1 MSTLRA
7 GALIV
12 VVVAT
17 VTTAAAQQGRGT
29 FGATTTPRQ
38 LNYGSLGGFGNV
50 VYPGTG
56 HAPNTPVGITDP
68 NLAFRRP
75 GIGFKPNGGGRRPVV
90 VNSFYPV
97 FGGGFYGGGF
107 YGGGYG
113 GGYYGDPGNGYQEN
127 PNGNGITIINPQQSM
142 PPVIINQNF
151 IPERANP
158 VMREYPPEPTS
169 TSDSVQVYEA
179 PGRPPAESEG
189 DQIPYYLLAFK
200 DGSVYTAFAYW
211 VEGDTLHYVTSMRV
225 HNQASLTLVDRALTE
240 RLNMPVKLP
249 K

>member
-7 GALIV
+7 GALIAV
-12 VVVAT
+12 LVAT
-17 VTTAAAQQGRGT
+17 VTTAAAQQGRGA
-29 FGATTTPRQ
+29 FGATSTPRQ

-75 GIGFKPNGGGRRPVV
+75 PIGIRPNGGGRRLGGVG
-90 VNSFYPV
+90 NSFFPA

-113 GGYYGDPGNGYQEN
+113 GGYYGDPGYGYQD
-127 PNGNGITIINPQQSM
+127 PNGASMINPQQSM
-142 PPVIINQNF
+142 PAVIINQNF
-151 IPERANP
+151 VPERANP
-158 VMREYPPEPTS
+158 VMREYAPAPDP
-169 TSDSVQVYEA
+169 VQVYEA
-179 PGRPPAESEG
+179 PGRPPAESDG

-240 RLNMPVKLP
+240 RLNRDRNMQVKLP